1 MATYQLRY
9 AAPGPGDIKRLEF
22 EARTLPGALD
32 IAKKETRGTWAEL
45 CHEGR
50 TICRLELVAETG
62 VWLVG
67 GPSSTLDAIWQ
78 GGQNP
83 ARQDTAR
90 QEIIA
95 AAPPGVAA

>member
-9 AAPGPGDIKRLEF
+9 AAPGPEDIKRLEF

-45 CHEGR
+45 CLEDR

-67 GPSSTLDAIWQ
+67 GPSSTLDAFSHGEQ
-78 GGQNP
+78 SP
-83 ARQDTAR
+83 VCK
-90 QEIIA
+90 EMIA
-95 AAPPGVAA
+95 AAPPAVEA